1 MATTGM
7 HADAVTLVKTLKI
20 HLQVCI
26 SDLLLNFRVMIRM
39 LTASRH
45 SFFLAKQ
52 YEDNHGK
59 FMSTSA
65 IAQLLAVTLYRK
77 RFFPYYVF
85 NILGGVDDEG
95 A

>member
-1 MATTGM
+1 
-7 HADAVTLVKTLKI
+7 
-20 HLQVCI
+20 
-26 SDLLLNFRVMIRM
+26 
-39 LTASRH
+39 
-45 SFFLAKQ
+45 
-52 YEDNHGK
+52 
-59 FMSTSA
+59 MSTSA